1 VLLALMAWAF
11 TTYLFRKGLSQVL
24 TMSFATA
31 ALLGA
36 IAAAVL
42 YLVLRP
48 RIAVVS
54 RRLSNDK
61 AGVNRLFTV
70 PLMFAAALL
79 SFAHGSNDVAN
90 AIGPLAAIY
99 DALVHLDIS
108 SKAPVPA
115 WIMVMGAIGLAVGL
129 ALYGPRLI
137 RTVGSEITE
146 MDQTR
151 AYCIAMS
158 AAVTV
163 IVASELGLPIS
174 TTHVAIGAVFG
185 VGFLRE
191 YLKVNYQR
199 IIQEIEQHHQARQS
213 EREVVE
219 SFLHAFERASIKE
232 KGEMLKTLK
241 EQAKAGATH
250 ISKRERKDLR
260 KVYRQN
266 LVKRSLVLKVV
277 AAWIITVPASA
288 GLAALIFFAIRGAS
302 IS

>member
-1 VLLALMAWAF
+1 
-11 TTYLFRKGLSQVL
+11 
-24 TMSFATA
+24 
-31 ALLGA
+31 
-36 IAAAVL
+36 
-42 YLVLRP
+42 
-48 RIAVVS
+48 
-54 RRLSNDK
+54 
-61 AGVNRLFTV
+61 
-70 PLMFAAALL
+70 MFAAALL

-90 AIGPLAAIY
+90 AIGPLAAIC
-99 DALVHLDIS
+99 DALVHLDVS
-108 SKAPVPA
+108 SKAPVPL
-115 WIMVMGAIGLAVGL
+115 WIMVVGAIGLSAGL

-146 MDQTR
+146 IDHTR

-158 AAVTV
+158 AALTV

-199 IIQEIEQHHQARQS
+199 IIEEIERHHAAQQV

-219 SFLHAFERASIKE
+219 SFLQAFEEASIRE
-232 KGEMLKTLK
+232 KGEMLKALK
-241 EQAKAGATH
+241 QQARSGTAY

-260 KVYRQN
+260 KAYRQN
-266 LVKRSLVLKVV
+266 LVKRSLVTKVI

-288 GLAALIFFAIRGAS
+288 GLAALLFYAIQGAR
-302 IS
+302 ISV